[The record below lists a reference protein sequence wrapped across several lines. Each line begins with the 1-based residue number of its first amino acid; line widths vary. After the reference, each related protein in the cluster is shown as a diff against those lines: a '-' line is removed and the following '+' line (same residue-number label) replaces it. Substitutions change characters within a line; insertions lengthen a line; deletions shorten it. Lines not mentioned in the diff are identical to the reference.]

1 MSKKSLFFG
10 NIIGG
15 LLLLSSCT
23 FTIKSTFYQF
33 VSFNEVSSLPE
44 AANYY
49 HANLDETAFTQFY
62 QLNNGEYSRRYNLSS
77 QGTNSVLVLP
87 IDFPAYPSSDLPGGG
102 DFAKTIIHNAFF
114 GTEESSIWQSVASY
128 YDQSSYGKFHLTGDV
143 ADWYRVTDE
152 AILEKITAFEGGN
165 SSYSKTALTND
176 ILRLAV
182 ANYLQNITDQ
192 QMFTDKY
199 DTDNNG
205 IIDSVFLVY
214 SHPIG
219 NTSITRPIEKNDS
232 GSLFWAFTAHDINN
246 GNSNLRANGYA
257 WASYY
262 FLYPDYSL
270 TKNLPDAHTFIH
282 EMGHLLGLEDYYNT
296 TLNGTFSPTGGMDMM
311 DSSIGD
317 HTAFSKMLLGWTNPY
332 VITGDGPITI
342 RPFNTSG
349 DVILFSAG
357 FDGSVFNEYYLLEF
371 YAPTGLNYYDATMG
385 SSSRLFTNYG
395 IKLYHVNAEVTYRYK
410 NDGVSIESASFRYNN
425 SLTATLAEQGTPVL
439 YELLAKS
446 GGDKLLQGQNAS
458 NEDIYY
464 LGDKF
469 NLDFSIRTDEDQ
481 LLNIGFEV
489 TDFSRSKVTIQFAF
503 K

>member
-1 MSKKSLFFG
+1 MNRKSLFFG

-23 FTIKSTFYQF
+23 FTLKSTFYQF
-33 VSFNEVSSLPE
+33 ASFGEIPPLID
-44 AANYY
+44 ATNYY
-49 HANLDETAFTQFY
+49 HANLDEDAFTQFY

-87 IDFPAYPSSDLPGGG
+87 IDFPAYPASNLPGGSN
-102 DFAKTIIHNAFF
+102 FARTLIHNAFF

-128 YDQSSYGKFHLTGDV
+128 YDQSSYGKFHLSGEV
-143 ADWYRVTDE
+143 GDWYRVTDE
-152 AILEKITAFEGGN
+152 EILEKITAFEDGN

-182 ANYLQNITDQ
+182 ANYLQGLTNQ
-192 QMFTDKY
+192 QEFVNQY
-199 DTDNNG
+199 DGDNNG

-219 NTSITRPIEKNDS
+219 NTSIARPIEKNDS
-232 GSLFWAFTAHDINN
+232 GSLFWAFTAHDVNN
-246 GNSNLRANGYA
+246 GNLNLKANGYA

-270 TKNLPDAHTFIH
+270 TKNLPDTHTFIH

-296 TLNGTFSPTGGMDMM
+296 SLNGTFSPTGGMDMM
-311 DSSIGD
+311 DSSLGD

-332 VITGDGPITI
+332 VITSDGLITI
-342 RPFNTSG
+342 RPFNASG
-349 DVILFSAG
+349 DVILFSPS
-357 FDGSVFNEYYLLEF
+357 FDNSIFNEYYLLEF

-385 SSSRLFTNYG
+385 SGSRLFTNYG
-395 IKLYHVNAEVTYRYK
+395 LKLYHVNAEVTYRYK

-425 SLTATLAEQGTPVL
+425 SLTSALAEQGTPVL

-446 GGDKLLQGQNAS
+446 GREKLLHGQNAS

-464 LGDKF
+464 LGDKY
-469 NLDFSIRTDEDQ
+469 NGDFSVQTDRGQ
-481 LLNIGFEV
+481 ALNIGFEV
-489 TDFSRSKVTIQFAF
+489 TNFSRSGITVRFAF